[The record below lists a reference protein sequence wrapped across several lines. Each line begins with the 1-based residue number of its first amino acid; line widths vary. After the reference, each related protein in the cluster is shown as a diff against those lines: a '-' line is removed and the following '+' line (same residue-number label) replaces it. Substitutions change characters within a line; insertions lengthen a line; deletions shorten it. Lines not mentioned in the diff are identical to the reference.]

1 MYKSIILPLAKEDI
15 RDAARWYNKQS
26 PGLGRKLTKEVR
38 DIVLYIK
45 QNPQAC
51 SIRYN
56 EVRTAVLKVFPFM
69 VHYTIDESNKTLI
82 ITAVLHTSQDPKMWQ
97 KR

>member
-1 MYKSIILPLAKEDI
+1 
-15 RDAARWYNKQS
+15 
-26 PGLGRKLTKEVR
+26 LGKKFTKEVR

-45 QNPQAC
+45 QDPQAF

-69 VHYTIDESNKTLI
+69 VHYSMDESNKTLI
-82 ITAVLHTSQDPKMWQ
+82 ITAVLLVVSSDINAF
-97 KR
+97 

>member
-1 MYKSIILPLAKEDI
+1 MYKALILPLAKEDI
-15 RDAARWYNKQS
+15 REAARWYNDQS
-26 PGLGRKLTKEVR
+26 PGLGKKFTEEVR
-38 DIVLYIK
+38 NIVRYIK

-56 EVRTAVLKVFPFM
+56 QVRTAVLKVFPFM
-69 VHYTIDESNKTLI
+69 VHYTIEESNRTI
-82 ITAVLHTSQDPKMWQ
+82 IVSAVLHTSRDPEVWK